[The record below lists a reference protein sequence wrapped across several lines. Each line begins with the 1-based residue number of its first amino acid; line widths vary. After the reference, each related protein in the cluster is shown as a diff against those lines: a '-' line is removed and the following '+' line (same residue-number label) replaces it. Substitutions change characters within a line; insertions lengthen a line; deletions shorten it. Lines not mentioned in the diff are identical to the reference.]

1 LVEFRRLFR
10 FRLKTFLVITSILSF
25 SIAYWSIM
33 RHQRLVQLE
42 FISSLN
48 GNAVAKI
55 YCDLDGVPRPPTF
68 QKDAWFAK
76 TKNIVLEPLS
86 EIVFIDLSDSLVED
100 GELTRLIE
108 FDQLIRLDLSNTRVS
123 DHAVTELLKLK
134 NLKFVNLSETRVTS
148 KGVEELKRLKSNLFV
163 EHSREFTLVLGCM
176 HEFKKKWKQKGD
188 ESEFGISP
196 DTDTEAKNELKPP
209 SLPVSENTPW

>member
-1 LVEFRRLFR
+1 
-10 FRLKTFLVITSILSF
+10 
-25 SIAYWSIM
+25 M

-148 KGVEELKRLKSNLFV
+148 KGVEELKRLKSNLLSSIV
-163 EHSREFTLVLGCM
+163 ENLL
-176 HEFKKKWKQKGD
+176 
-188 ESEFGISP
+188 
-196 DTDTEAKNELKPP
+196 
-209 SLPVSENTPW
+209 